1 MARTRE
7 VAGGGRAIEVEPQRL
22 AGWFARFTAR
32 HGNLVAVD
40 GTSPRL
46 RFRAADGASA
56 EVAVPFGGLP
66 GDRAPAGR
74 LPAAA
79 PEAVPGP
86 GDVGAN
92 GPRTCSPDAD
102 AVGSGSSDPCAVLDA
117 LHAHLA
123 VPRRIGIVLVRLGG
137 YSIGVAVG
145 GRVETSTTGS
155 RPVHGRNRK
164 GGSSSGRFARRR
176 DNQSRV
182 ALDAA
187 ADAVARFLL
196 PVAPTLD
203 AVVLGGDA
211 AALDDLRADRR
222 LAALLARAEPRV
234 LDVPEPRR
242 AVLDGA
248 ARRALAVEIVV
259 REPTP

>member
-1 MARTRE
+1 MARTRD
-7 VAGGGRAIEVEPQRL
+7 VAGGGRAIEVEPERL
-22 AGWFARFTAR
+22 LGWFDRFAAR
-32 HGNLVAVD
+32 HGGLIGVRCTGREVRVA
-40 GTSPRL
+40 
-46 RFRAADGASA
+46 AADGASA
-56 EVAVPFGGLP
+56 EVVVPFGGLP
-66 GDRAPAGR
+66 RGVMAS
-74 LPAAA
+74 AA
-79 PEAVPGP
+79 PTGP
-86 GDVGAN
+86 GDAVEPATVGPGAEPA
-92 GPRTCSPDAD
+92 GPRD
-102 AVGSGSSDPCAVLDA
+102 AVEPATSRLRVEQPAAAVLDA

-145 GRVETSTTGS
+145 GIVETSTTGA

-176 DNQSRV
+176 DNQARV

-203 AVVLGGDA
+203 AVVLGGDV

-242 AVLDGA
+242 AVLDEA

-259 REPTP
+259 REP